1 LIEHK
6 HETSLNTFMSI
17 MVKFSTQSE

>member
-6 HETSLNTFMSI
+6 HKTSLTTFMSI